1 MNWKQLR
8 KELQNEFGRDGFKY
22 FNDKRKYVRRIKIYG
37 KNKYVVREYLNTKYP
52 NLTMWE
58 TTEGCYDGYFSG
70 ICFNLNH

>member
-1 MNWKQLR
+1 MTWKQLR
-8 KELQNEFGRDGFKY
+8 VELRNEFGRDGFEF
-22 FNDKRKYVRRIKIYG
+22 FNDKRKYTRRIKIYG

-58 TTEGCYDGYFSG
+58 TTSKSGPKHYCG